1 MDESILDSVKR
12 FIGLSLDDDTFD
24 QELLILINALFM
36 TLQQIGV
43 GPQDN
48 LFSIEDNSS
57 AWSDYLEDP
66 NSLPMIKPYIAI
78 KVRLIFDPPS
88 SSALDQA
95 LRQEVAEYEWR
106 MNLKVDDYHVEDTV
120 EDEEDTDE

>member
-57 AWSDYLEDP
+57 TWSDYLEDP

-106 MNLKVDDYHVEDTV
+106 MNLKVDDYHVEDAIK
-120 EDEEDTDE
+120 DKEE

>member
-1 MDESILDSVKR
+1 MDESILDSVKA
-12 FIGLSLDDDTFD
+12 FIGLNIDDDEFD
-24 QELLILINALFM
+24 QELLILINAIFM

-43 GPQDN
+43 GPQEA

-57 AWSDYLEDP
+57 TWSDYLDDP
-66 NSLPMIKPYIAI
+66 NSLPMVKPYIAI

-106 MNLKVDDYHVEDTV
+106 MNLKVDDYHVEDK
-120 EDEEDTDE
+120 EE

>member
-12 FIGLSLDDDTFD
+12 FLGISLEEDAFD
-24 QELLILINALFM
+24 QELLILINAIFM
-36 TLQQIGV
+36 TLQQVGV
-43 GPQDN
+43 GPQDT
-48 LFSIEDNSS
+48 LFSIEDNQ
-57 AWSDYLEDP
+57 ATWSDYLEDP
-66 NSLPMIKPYIAI
+66 KSLPMVKPYIAI

-106 MNLKVDDYHVEDTV
+106 MNLKVDDYHVSDVIEEV
-120 EDEEDTDE
+120 ED